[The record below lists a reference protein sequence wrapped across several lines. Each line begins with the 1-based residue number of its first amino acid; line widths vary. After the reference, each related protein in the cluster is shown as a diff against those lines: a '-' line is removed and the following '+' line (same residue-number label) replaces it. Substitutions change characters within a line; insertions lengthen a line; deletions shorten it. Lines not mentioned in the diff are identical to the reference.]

1 MIESPLPPSRYHAV
15 PVHERRAQL
24 TANGT
29 IKKTRSSTAASIV
42 RAARRASCILLIVIP
57 LVAGLWLSDWML
69 AKRFLAVITPDSIG
83 YIESARWFA
92 AGQGISCGE
101 PGQLVPMTHWAPL
114 YPVTLGAATML
125 GTTAQRAALVIN
137 CWSLGISLLFLGLI
151 VWRLSGSVAA
161 GIAAQAVAALA
172 WPFLRWHLYALSE
185 PLFVALASGGVW
197 GLVEYERR
205 QRPVWLALGAV
216 LLSLAVM
223 CRYAGVG
230 IAIGAMACFLWRS
243 PRRVRD
249 ALLLGAATLMPLLL
263 WVMLR
268 RPDVRWGIGRNIGFE
283 PPSADNL
290 AGGFCVL
297 GHFIAPG
304 AEEVSACAL
313 GVVPVA
319 LLALGAAFR
328 RTRLIG
334 LTGGVVDVEAFS
346 ASRDTSGV
354 SLMVEVKEGQQVRAD
369 ISPFVAFAEI
379 EQAWNMGWVDS
390 IATFFPEEKI
400 ALRLD
405 KNAPESAFFT
415 RKQASYMLRDSFRYR
430 ATESFKFLEF
440 KYGKSG
446 KKPPLAKAQWSF
458 RREPAGKI
466 IVAKVQV
473 TLRKEGERWLISG
486 IRIQD

>member
-1 MIESPLPPSRYHAV
+1 MGLCRSTLLHLEMTLRLPYRAWHMREPLLCA
-15 PVHERRAQL
+15 
-24 TANGT
+24 
-29 IKKTRSSTAASIV
+29 IF
-42 RAARRASCILLIVIP
+42 LIV
-57 LVAGLWLSDWML
+57 LSICL
-69 AKRFLAVITPDSIG
+69 
-83 YIESARWFA
+83 
-92 AGQGISCGE
+92 
-101 PGQLVPMTHWAPL
+101 
-114 YPVTLGAATML
+114 
-125 GTTAQRAALVIN
+125 
-137 CWSLGISLLFLGLI
+137 
-151 VWRLSGSVAA
+151 
-161 GIAAQAVAALA
+161 
-172 WPFLRWHLYALSE
+172 
-185 PLFVALASGGVW
+185 
-197 GLVEYERR
+197 
-205 QRPVWLALGAV
+205 
-216 LLSLAVM
+216 
-223 CRYAGVG
+223 
-230 IAIGAMACFLWRS
+230 
-243 PRRVRD
+243 
-249 ALLLGAATLMPLLL
+249 
-263 WVMLR
+263 
-268 RPDVRWGIGRNIGFE
+268 
-283 PPSADNL
+283 
-290 AGGFCVL
+290 
-297 GHFIAPG
+297 
-304 AEEVSACAL
+304 
-313 GVVPVA
+313 
-319 LLALGAAFR
+319 
-328 RTRLIG
+328 LIG